1 MSRLKSIDLNN
12 VRYLLEAVDSGS
24 FSAAARIFGVPPSLV
39 SRRIARLE
47 EDLGARLFQRTTRS
61 LILTDAGQAFLDH
74 ARTGMQSLLLAQE
87 SAGDLQSALSGR
99 IRISVPVGAAQA
111 TWGTMSSFLQ
121 QHPAVR
127 VEMEVG
133 DRYVDLVE
141 ERFDMAV
148 RAGAEKRGE
157 RLVGRR
163 LLDAPRWLFA
173 SPRYLTARGTPRT
186 VRDLKDHD
194 CVIFGAR
201 AERVAWKVFVGKRM
215 QTVMVHGRVAVNE
228 ATLATQC
235 VVDGFGIGY
244 LSRALC
250 AKQVNAGLLKRV
262 LPNASAGESGLWLVY
277 PDRHLPTASRA
288 LLDHLLKELPAR
300 LSTERGV

>member
-1 MSRLKSIDLNN
+1 MNRPRSIDLNN

-47 EDLGARLFQRTTRS
+47 KDVGARLFQRTTRS
-61 LILTDAGQAFLDH
+61 LTLTDAGQAFLDP
-74 ARTGMQSLLLAQE
+74 ARSGMQSLLRAQD

-99 IRISVPVGAAQA
+99 IRISVPVGAAHA
-111 TWGTMSSFLQ
+111 TWAAIASFLV
-121 QHPAVR
+121 QHPGIR
-127 VEMEVG
+127 IEMEVG
-133 DRYVDLVE
+133 DRYVDLVQ
-141 ERFDMAV
+141 ERFDMAI

-157 RLVGRR
+157 KLIGRR

-173 SPRYLTARGTPRT
+173 SPQYLNARGTPRK
-186 VRDLKDHD
+186 VADLKDHD

-201 AERVAWKVFVGKRM
+201 AERVAWKFHVGKQM
-215 QTVMVHGRVAVNE
+215 HTVMVHGRVAVNE

-250 AKQVNAGLLKRV
+250 ANQVKAGLLKRV
-262 LPNASAGESGLWLVY
+262 LPKASSGDSGLWLVY
-277 PDRHLPTASRA
+277 PDRHLPTASRT
-288 LLDHLLKELPAR
+288 LVECLLKELPTS
-300 LSTERGV
+300 LSMGRGL